1 MLDAAA
7 VLKWYAEQGLD
18 ETIGEDA
25 VDRFALKPSAPAVV
39 AGAAVQ
45 IGRAHV

>member
-25 VDRFALKPSAPAVV
+25 VDRFALKPSALPPM
-39 AGAAVQ
+39 G
-45 IGRAHV
+45 GS